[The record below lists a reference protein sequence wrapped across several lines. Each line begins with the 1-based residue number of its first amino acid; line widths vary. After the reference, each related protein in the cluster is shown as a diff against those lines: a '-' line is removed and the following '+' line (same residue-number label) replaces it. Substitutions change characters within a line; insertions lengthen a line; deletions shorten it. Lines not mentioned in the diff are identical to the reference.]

1 VSQLQLDEL
10 VDLSEKLPKPVLKAT
25 IRAMDA
31 QRRQR
36 FQAMSVYPEDTA
48 GGLMDSDALSVRA
61 DVTLYVVQRYL
72 RHYRRRRGSLPE
84 HTDAIMVVD
93 RENRYLGLLPLTDV
107 LTLKPNVI
115 VGQVMDQRI
124 EGIHAQTPERRVA
137 RFFEDRD
144 LVSAP
149 VIDDRGHLIGRIT
162 IDDVVDVIREEGEH
176 SVMRRAGLD
185 EHVDLFAPVLS
196 SAMRR
201 AVWLG
206 VNLINAFIAAA
217 VIGLFDAA
225 IEQLVALA
233 VLMPVVASMGG
244 VAGVQTLTLVTRAIA
259 LEQVA
264 RGNARRLLVKELSVS
279 LVNGLFWA
287 LVVALVAGLWFNDLR
302 LALVFAIALI
312 INLLNGAMAGTLIP
326 LLLNRIGIDPA
337 LAGGVM
343 LVAATDVIGFFAFL
357 GLASFFLL

>member
-1 VSQLQLDEL
+1 
-10 VDLSEKLPKPVLKAT
+10 
-25 IRAMDA
+25 
-31 QRRQR
+31 
-36 FQAMSVYPEDTA
+36 
-48 GGLMDSDALSVRA
+48 
-61 DVTLYVVQRYL
+61 
-72 RHYRRRRGSLPE
+72 
-84 HTDAIMVVD
+84 
-93 RENRYLGLLPLTDV
+93 
-107 LTLKPNVI
+107 
-115 VGQVMDQRI
+115 
-124 EGIHAQTPERRVA
+124 
-137 RFFEDRD
+137 
-144 LVSAP
+144 
-149 VIDDRGHLIGRIT
+149 
-162 IDDVVDVIREEGEH
+162 
-176 SVMRRAGLD
+176 
-185 EHVDLFAPVLS
+185 
-196 SAMRR
+196 MRR